1 LKLSREFKT
10 GVVFVGALAL
20 LIWGYN
26 FMKGKDIFAGDETT
40 FFSEYKNVQGL
51 NTASK
56 VTINGLQVGKVQK
69 IIANPDKDKRGEL
82 IVSFSMTDPDFVF
95 SKKSIARIY
104 SDGLMGGKALAI
116 VPFYE
121 GEDAVSG
128 DYLKGEIESDMF
140 SSVGEKLNPLSI
152 KVESMIEQ
160 ADSLLYGLNHII
172 DEPTR
177 NNLQSSIAKF
187 NQSMLEFSEISKNIN
202 VMLDKNKES
211 LEVTLTNAKE
221 ITTKFS
227 TLTDTLNKELE
238 EAQIANTVKELK
250 ATISG
255 LNQVIA
261 NLEKGEGSA
270 GKLLKDDQLYTNLT
284 NASKELEELLR
295 EMKEHPKR
303 FVHFSVFGKK
313 DKKE

>member
-1 LKLSREFKT
+1 
-10 GVVFVGALAL
+10 
-20 LIWGYN
+20 
-26 FMKGKDIFAGDETT
+26 
-40 FFSEYKNVQGL
+40 
-51 NTASK
+51 
-56 VTINGLQVGKVQK
+56 
-69 IIANPDKDKRGEL
+69 
-82 IVSFSMTDPDFVF
+82 
-95 SKKSIARIY
+95 
-104 SDGLMGGKALAI
+104 MGGKALAI
-116 VPFYE
+116 VPSYE
-121 GEDAVSG
+121 GENAVSG

-140 SSVGEKLNPLSI
+140 SSVGEKLNPLST

-177 NNLQSSIAKF
+177 NHLQSSIAKF

-202 VMLDKNKES
+202 LILDKNKES
-211 LEVTLTNAKE
+211 LELTLTNAKD

-255 LNQVIA
+255 LNKVIA

-270 GKLLKDDQLYTNLT
+270 GKLLKDDQLYTNLS